1 MSKKILLTGA
11 SGYIGSSILKFL
23 IKKNYK
29 IFALYFRKKKDF
41 INHKNVK
48 YICCDLTLK
57 KKLKTIFQNYDFDT
71 IINLAA
77 LKDYKKKNS
86 KDILKKNISIQKNIL
101 ENCTNKSIKLFIY
114 FSSISVYENIKKK
127 NFKENYSI
135 KPKSFYSLAKLQCEK
150 MLYNFSKKKNMNSI
164 VLRISGAHGGKRKTG
179 VVYKI
184 FNDIIN
190 MKEIKLDN
198 YNTRF
203 RLIFLDD
210 INHAINQIL
219 KIKPKKNFLT
229 YNLAGKETYDLL
241 YLINKIKN
249 VLNVK
254 SVKINKNKNKNYKN
268 SKVLNIRKFILDY
281 HYSPNNLKKNLK
293 IIKSQ
298 I

>member
-29 IFALYFRKKKDF
+29 IFALYFKERKNF

-48 YICCDLTLK
+48 YIYCNLALK
-57 KKLKTIFQNYDFDT
+57 NKLKNVFQNHDFDT

-86 KDILKKNISIQKNIL
+86 KDILNKNINIQRNIL
-101 ENCTNKSIKLFIY
+101 ENCSNKSIRLFVY

-127 NFKENYSI
+127 NFKENYSL
-135 KPKSFYSLAKLQCEK
+135 KPKSFYSLAKLQSEK
-150 MLYNFSKKKNMNSI
+150 MLYNFSKKSNMNSI
-164 VLRISGAHGGKRKTG
+164 VLRVSGVHGGKRKTG

-190 MKEIKLDN
+190 MNEIKLDN

-210 INHAINQIL
+210 INHAINQIF
-219 KIKPKKNFLT
+219 KFKPKKNFLI
-229 YNLAGKETYDLL
+229 YNLAGKETYNLL
-241 YLINKIKN
+241 QLIKKIKN

-254 SVKINKNKNKNYKN
+254 TVKINKSKNATYFSIRRKKNKLCLTN
-268 SKVLNIRKFILDY
+268 
-281 HYSPNNLKKNLK
+281 
-293 IIKSQ
+293 
-298 I
+298 